1 MAESRRE
8 PKQPPPRKG
17 SACASCS
24 PRLLAAGTASRLPG
38 SAGGRRDDTRG
49 RHPPEGVDPRPPS
62 PSRGHLSG
70 QEEGWAAGRRRRLD
84 RTFAPCGSVSPRE
97 TPPRKSDLPGREQQ
111 SSPAPRSLG
120 AAPTAARAEAASG
133 RTAPGSGADDSAGRR
148 RRLLKTRAPRAS
160 PRSGPQTSPGPR
172 GRPDPALPAPVRSAG
187 RPGRARRSRP
197 SPPAPRPGPPHRPPA
212 RPGGAAAP
220 RGSPAPVGG
229 ARAARPGAG
238 TRAQLRPGARRR
250 LGPAPPARAA
260 MRRGHAGA
268 AAPRFAAAYRF
279 TTPVL
284 ILICLTRGSAM
295 VPRAPREGGAR
306 SRRDRGRRR
315 RAAAGVAAR
324 PSACAHAGGPGAAAA
339 PGCGVAG
346 PGGRPWP
353 QRPTAPPSC
362 SLEKPATALRSVLE

>member
-148 RRLLKTRAPRAS
+148 RRLLKTRPPSRTS
-160 PRSGPQTSPGPR
+160 SRPQPPR
-172 GRPDPALPAPVRSAG
+172 GRGGTPALPATPTPASTHPRASSRGASEL
-187 RPGRARRSRP
+187 PGHSGLR
-197 SPPAPRPGPPHRPPA
+197 SPPPGPPP
-212 RPGGAAAP
+212 
-220 RGSPAPVGG
+220 S
-229 ARAARPGAG
+229 
-238 TRAQLRPGARRR
+238 
-250 LGPAPPARAA
+250 
-260 MRRGHAGA
+260 
-268 AAPRFAAAYRF
+268 
-279 TTPVL
+279 
-284 ILICLTRGSAM
+284 S
-295 VPRAPREGGAR
+295 
-306 SRRDRGRRR
+306 
-315 RAAAGVAAR
+315 
-324 PSACAHAGGPGAAAA
+324 PSACPLGPHLS
-339 PGCGVAG
+339 
-346 PGGRPWP
+346 P
-353 QRPTAPPSC
+353 QREVLLPPPPPKPSPGVGAPQRGHPQQQN
-362 SLEKPATALRSVLE
+362 LRVRWGEENLRL

>member
-49 RHPPEGVDPRPPS
+49 RDPPKGVDPRPPS

-84 RTFAPCGSVSPRE
+84 GTFAPCGSVSPRE

-148 RRLLKTRAPRAS
+148 RRLLKTRAPR
-160 PRSGPQTSPGPR
+160 PRRDQ
-172 GRPDPALPAPVRSAG
+172 APKL
-187 RPGRARRSRP
+187 RPGRAAAPTPP
-197 SPPAPRPGPPHRPPA
+197 SPPRSGRQGGRDARGGAGQARPPRAPGRPTARPRAQAGPPL
-212 RPGGAAAP
+212 P

-229 ARAARPGAG
+229 ARAAGQGAG

-260 MRRGHAGA
+260 MRRRHAGA

-324 PSACAHAGGPGAAAA
+324 PSACAHAGGPGAAAP

-346 PGGRPWP
+346 PGGRAWP
-353 QRPTAPPSC
+353 QRPTPPPSC
-362 SLEKPATALRSVLE
+362 SLGKPATALRSVLE